1 MCLSKLQ
8 DAITFAQHLD
18 QHGQC
23 TMDLGPKPHR
33 PPRKVLPLSQKIN
46 YSRNWIN

>member
-23 TMDLGPKPHR
+23 TMDLGPITARLEK
-33 PPRKVLPLSQKIN
+33 
-46 YSRNWIN
+46 YSLCPKK